1 MNGALLDT
9 SVLIA
14 FDEAGAIELPQSAAI
29 SIISV
34 GELHA
39 GVLLAGSPEARAAR
53 QARLTAVQA
62 TFDPLLVDAHVAR
75 GYGEVLAAAR
85 RAGRAAKAT
94 DLLIIATAAAAG
106 RTLHTLDARQAALA
120 KLTGVPVQQRT

>member
-1 MNGALLDT
+1 VNGALLDT

-14 FDEAGAIELPQSAAI
+14 FDEVGAIELPETAAI

-34 GELHA
+34 GELYA
-39 GVLLAGSPEARAAR
+39 GVLLAGSSGVRAGR
-53 QARLTAVQA
+53 QARLTAIQA
-62 TFDPLLVDAHVAR
+62 MFDPLPVDVHVAH

-85 RAGRAAKAT
+85 RAGRAEKAT

-106 RTLHTLDARQAALA
+106 RTLHTLDMRQAALA
-120 KLTGVPVQQRT
+120 ELVGIPVQQGT